1 MLRAMNDDAR
11 ARLKEI
17 LLSEAVMRGE
27 FVLAS
32 GKTSRVY
39 LDCRRASLHPEGSNL
54 IAGALLDRIAEL
66 GLEPDC
72 VGGPTMG
79 ADPLVGAMVPL
90 SWQRER
96 PLPGFLVRKEP
107 KGHGTG
113 KSLEGQWR
121 EGWKAVVVED
131 TVSTGGSVLKA
142 VKRVEE
148 AGLEVLAVLC
158 VVDRLLGGGETLSDY
173 TFSALFDAEDLGI
186 AEG

>member
-1 MLRAMNDDAR
+1 MNDDAR
-11 ARLKEI
+11 ARLREI
-17 LLSEAVMRGE
+17 LLSEAVLRGE

-32 GKTSRVY
+32 GKTSNVY

-54 IAGALLDRIAEL
+54 IGAALLDRIEEL

-72 VGGPTMG
+72 VGGPTLG
-79 ADPLVGAMVPL
+79 ADPLVGVMVPL
-90 SWQRER
+90 SWQRGR

-113 KSLEGQWR
+113 KSLEGQWA

-142 VKRVEE
+142 LRRVEE

-158 VVDRLLGGGETLSDY
+158 VVDRELGGAETLKDY
-173 TFSALFDAEDLGI
+173 RFSPLFTAAELGL
-186 AEG
+186 AEA